1 MLLLP
6 SQLAA
11 VFSSAGGHLKNANGH
26 VGERHL
32 VELCQKVAMPVKHK
46 CPSDKRNVLMYQP
59 MATVLLARN
68 MLATARPKSE
78 RPKLHSCYA
87 SQFAAK
93 PLAIALSL
101 ILLAVAHSEAL
112 WTCWVVCSTM
122 GMADRSAASGSNSY
136 RAQEKGR
143 KNNPWS
149 FREKTTVGKAKRLR
163 CAFVKRSNSYPRYS
177 SIKLIDLCPAYYKH
191 VVLKTRPVT
200 TYGSQLLAGRRS
212 SK

>member
-1 MLLLP
+1 LASVIWLNCAKRTQCP
-6 SQLAA
+6 S
-11 VFSSAGGHLKNANGH
+11 SK
-26 VGERHL
+26 
-32 VELCQKVAMPVKHK
+32 MPVGQAKRFDVSTDGDGTACTKHACHCEAK
-46 CPSDKRNVLMYQP
+46 IC
-59 MATVLLARN
+59 A
-68 MLATARPKSE
+68 

-200 TYGSQLLAGRRS
+200 TYGSQLLEGRRS